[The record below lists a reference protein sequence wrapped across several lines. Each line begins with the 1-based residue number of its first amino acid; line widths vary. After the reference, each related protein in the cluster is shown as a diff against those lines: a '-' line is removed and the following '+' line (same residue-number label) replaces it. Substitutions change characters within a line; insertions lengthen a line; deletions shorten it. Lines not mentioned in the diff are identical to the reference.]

1 MKPVDV
7 PVAINSARQRFL
19 LASVAVLVISG
30 SVIPTEAAHRRAE
43 PNQPTAAAKDFGD
56 LPKGPLQLVVSAASQ
71 RVTLYAGGT
80 LVTQAPIA
88 TGIPAKPTPMGIF
101 SIIEKDRYHHS
112 NIYSGAPMPFMQRIT
127 WTGVA
132 LHEGVVPGH
141 PASHG
146 CIRMVHDFAAK
157 LWPTTD
163 LGVRVVVSP
172 TDVTPQPFSH
182 PKLFSP
188 KSTPGIPVGGGDSD
202 HHASLPVQ
210 VAEAAGKVQSDAAA
224 DTAVSTTA
232 ATDNLDPAV
241 LAVLAHPFGGPNIS
255 TPASSKLKPTKS
267 QVSQNAN
274 LAVFVSRKEGKL
286 FVRQGFVPLF
296 EAPVTIERPD
306 DPLGTH
312 LFTAL
317 DVSDSAVRWNAI
329 SVTYPQRSTP
339 PVVYVRGRRQPQSPP
354 APVSLAKPSTASEA
368 LDRITIAP
376 DVMER
381 IGSLLT
387 SGSSL
392 VISDEGLGRETSHGT
407 DFVVVLK

>member
-1 MKPVDV
+1 MKPVDM

-19 LASVAVLVISG
+19 LASVAI
-30 SVIPTEAAHRRAE
+30 SVIVGSAVPTEAAYRRAASSE
-43 PNQPTAAAKDFGD
+43 PSAAKDFGE
-56 LPKGPLQLVVSAASQ
+56 LPKGPLQLVVSHSSQ
-71 RVTLYAGGT
+71 RITLYAGGT
-80 LVTQAPIA
+80 PVTQAPIA
-88 TGIPAKPTPMGIF
+88 TGIAAKPTPMGIF

-188 KSTPGIPVGGGDSD
+188 KSAPGIPVGGGDTD
-202 HHASLPVQ
+202 HRASLPVQ
-210 VAEAAGKVQSDAAA
+210 VAEAAGKVQSDAAT
-224 DTAVSTTA
+224 DTAVSATA

-241 LAVLAHPFGGPNIS
+241 LAALAHPFGGPNIS
-255 TPASSKLKPTKS
+255 TPASRKLRPTKS

-312 LFTAL
+312 LYTAL

-329 SVTYPQRSTP
+329 SVSYPQRSAAA
-339 PVVYVRGRRQPQSPP
+339 PVIYVRGRREAQAPP